1 MKILVIGGTNF
12 IGPPVVRRLCGM
24 GHEVTVFHRGK
35 SIAELPSDVHH
46 ILGDRTHLDE
56 FKNKFEEISPQV
68 VLDMFAYTEQD
79 ARTLMKTFKDIAQ
92 RVVAISSMDVYRAY
106 GVILGRESELVPVP
120 LTEDSPLRQQFYPF
134 REMPNRPLDA
144 PVDYEKILV
153 ERVVM
158 SDPDLP
164 GTILRLPMVY
174 GPGDIRHRLFPYLQR
189 IDDNRPAIVLEES
202 IAEWRGSYGYVEN
215 VGYAIALAVCDE
227 RAKGRIYHVADAE
240 VFSEAERITRV
251 GKVAGWQGKVVSVPK
266 DKLPTEW
273 KLPVNTEQH
282 WFVDSTRIRQELGYK
297 EVVPPEEALQQTI
310 HWERAHPPK
319 EPEKL
324 GEAWLL
330 DYVTEDAILAKEVL

>member
-24 GHEVTVFHRGK
+24 GHEVIVFHRGK
-35 SIAELPSDVHH
+35 SITELPSGVHR
-46 ILGDRTHLDE
+46 ILGESLRHTFGERTHLDE

-79 ARTLMKTFKDIAQ
+79 ARTLMKTFKGIAQ
-92 RVVAISSMDVYRAY
+92 HVVAISSMDVYRVY
-106 GVILGRESELVPVP
+106 SVILGRESNVNLVP
-120 LTEDSPLRQQFYPF
+120 LTKDSPLRQEFYPF

-144 PVDYEKILV
+144 PVNYEKILV

-215 VGYAIALAVCDE
+215 VGYAIAL
-227 RAKGRIYHVADAE
+227 
-240 VFSEAERITRV
+240 
-251 GKVAGWQGKVVSVPK
+251 W
-266 DKLPTEW
+266 
-273 KLPVNTEQH
+273 
-282 WFVDSTRIRQELGYK
+282 
-297 EVVPPEEALQQTI
+297 ALRSAQS
-310 HWERAHPPK
+310 
-319 EPEKL
+319 L
-324 GEAWLL
+324 
-330 DYVTEDAILAKEVL
+330 